1 MATKTYIKNNKIK
14 SVENLKPNQL
24 IVPNKMTTRG
34 RISKEL
40 ANNKEITEVKAN
52 YQITTIELMKS
63 FALNNI
69 GIGFTNIE
77 DIRDLLEQNKVEVIK
92 EVENKNVQEGFAVLK
107 KELMNNCTYQ
117 FLKDIKKFYK
127 V

>member
-1 MATKTYIKNNKIK
+1 
-14 SVENLKPNQL
+14 
-24 IVPNKMTTRG
+24 
-34 RISKEL
+34 
-40 ANNKEITEVKAN
+40 
-52 YQITTIELMKS
+52 MKS
-63 FALNNI
+63 FVLNNI

-77 DIRDLLEQNKVEVIK
+77 DIKDLLEQNKVEVIK

>member
-1 MATKTYIKNNKIK
+1 MGLFDFLHRPSGKNT
-14 SVENLKPNQL
+14 Q
-24 IVPNKMTTRG
+24 
-34 RISKEL
+34 
-40 ANNKEITEVKAN
+40 
-52 YQITTIELMKS
+52 
-63 FALNNI
+63 
-69 GIGFTNIE
+69 
-77 DIRDLLEQNKVEVIK
+77 EVIK